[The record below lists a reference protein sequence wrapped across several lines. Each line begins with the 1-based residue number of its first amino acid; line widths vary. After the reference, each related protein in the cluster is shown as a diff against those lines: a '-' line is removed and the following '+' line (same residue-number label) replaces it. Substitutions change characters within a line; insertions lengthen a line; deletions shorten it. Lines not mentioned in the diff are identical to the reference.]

1 MSDDMK
7 STIAGIAVNVIIA
20 VVTWSLIIWQTKRT
34 IQATLQAAQP
44 KTKPKRTRRKVLG
57 RRQRRIIRFIR
68 VFQVSFTLI
77 LVGSLGDTY
86 FGIRV
91 PMPNRWLNAAWW
103 VSTAVSHV
111 GTVWFLVVSQRDVIR
126 VRNSNRPTINKWL
139 KFMEA
144 IEQQRRNRSLP
155 KKS

>member
-7 STIAGIAVNVIIA
+7 SVIAGIAVNVIIA

-44 KTKPKRTRRKVLG
+44 NTKPKRGRKKILG
-57 RRQRRIIRFIR
+57 RRQRRIIRTIR
-68 VFQVSFTLI
+68 VFQVSFMAM
-77 LVGSLGDTY
+77 LVGSIGDTY

-91 PMPNRWLNAAWW
+91 PIPNRWLNIAWW
-103 VSTAVSHV
+103 VTTTASNV
-111 GTVWFLVVSQRDVIR
+111 GMVWFLVIAQRDVIR

-139 KFMEA
+139 GVINA
-144 IEQQRRNRSLP
+144 IERQRQPRS
-155 KKS
+155 